1 MLQCCNAQE
10 HAFGPSILG
19 QRAVSLDDFADP
31 QMMLKIWKNWPSSAK
46 WCVRFTV
53 AQLACCLL
61 AHLYWPIGPYY
72 LDVNRDEIAL
82 FTVARYVLVVPLLL
96 LALFHFRETCSRRP
110 RHRVLVIC
118 RVSMWEFTVKI
129 AYYTLLSEGYDFA
142 FWNQPLHCQVVGG
155 IECIQIPPLSG
166 NSMCA

>member
-1 MLQCCNAQE
+1 
-10 HAFGPSILG
+10 
-19 QRAVSLDDFADP
+19 
-31 QMMLKIWKNWPSSAK
+31 MMLKIWNNWPSSAK

-53 AQLACCLL
+53 AQVACCLL

-96 LALFHFRETCSRRP
+96 LALFHFRETCSSRP

-142 FWNQPLHCQVVGG
+142 FWNQLHCQVVGG
-155 IECIQIPPLSG
+155 IECIQIPPLWG